1 MKDGMLVVARQ
12 QIGHKLHM
20 RVLRCLEYDVNGGSE
35 LTSYMLHKYLVV
47 LEHTIIKYALIP
59 WVLQSLYLSVL
70 DL

>member
-35 LTSYMLHKYLVV
+35 LTSYMLHKY
-47 LEHTIIKYALIP
+47 
-59 WVLQSLYLSVL
+59 
-70 DL
+70 